1 MWRKIAVYPIALI
14 PILAV
19 IVFVSVYGMSG
30 YPYADTTIANGDT
43 AILAHDNTLTLNDL
57 FTPHYRHRVV
67 FTRLTT
73 ALLTEIRAWDVRY
86 EVILT
91 VVLGVINCGLITS
104 LLWRFWGKSAP
115 VMLIITTAL
124 VMNLDQAVN
133 WLSGLQTSWQFV
145 LCFSLIT
152 IRLSQH
158 PKWWGFMGAVISGL
172 CATLS
177 LGNGIVIWAVLII
190 VLWLSGNR
198 AYWRYGIILAMGGIF
213 ALVTLKSGLSI
224 AGNQYNAPQFADIP
238 EIIRLG
244 LVMISRPI
252 ASNITYSP
260 IPDTPQVVYF
270 ASVETTLWLVLPALL
285 GMGIFAYTTW
295 TMYRRDGFK
304 PLAVPLGIMIY
315 ACGSIGMIAII
326 TVLQSLADH
335 TDNTILAL
343 NERYLPLSLLF
354 WLIVISI
361 SAVHITHA
369 HRAEKIGFSLI
380 LVILLG
386 LHINTLI
393 TEIPYISFNELAFP
407 LDDPQKNGECAKNYP
422 LTGDRTC
429 IYAEWM
435 TDWDNLDQ
443 LAHRR
448 LAGYAHLP
456 MQTVIPHFGA
466 DDGVILNSE
475 SAWQSLHLR
484 DYFLGTIPHEAIF
497 HLAPTTDDNVLANIQ
512 HSPNPPHALWL
523 GDAPASHEALT
534 TFLGDKNG
542 VWYVVR
548 PPLYMGEALPAFRGD
563 IEAQFVP
570 AGYVITPENIQI
582 TRYIRPFATTQ
593 PQANFGD
600 ITLMGWQFA
609 NKADF
614 GACDTVV
621 IQSAWQTTHMQSQ
634 TIHLSLA
641 LVDMPI
647 TRAVINTDS
656 PLSPIPVQFWEV
668 DNAYYDERRLTIPCD
683 LPSGDYALTLTLYG
697 ITDGGEI
704 LPNLPISTTSIA
716 FEGHLLVIEPIVIP

>member
-19 IVFVSVYGMSG
+19 IVFISLYGMSG

-57 FTPHYRHRVV
+57 FTPHYRHRVI

-73 ALLTEIRAWDVRY
+73 ALLTEISAWDVRY
-86 EVILT
+86 EVMLT
-91 VVLGVINCGLITS
+91 VALGAINCGLLAS

-115 VMLIITTAL
+115 FMLLITTFF

-145 LCFSLIT
+145 LMFSLIT
-152 IRLSQH
+152 IRLSYH
-158 PKWWGFMGAVISGL
+158 PKWWGFMGAVISGA

-177 LGNGIVIWAVLII
+177 LGNGIIIWAVLII
-190 VLWLSGNR
+190 VLWLNGNR
-198 AYWRYGIILAMGGIF
+198 AYWRYGIILAMSGVF
-213 ALVTLKSGLSI
+213 ALITLKSGLSI
-224 AGNQYNAPQFADIP
+224 AGNWYNAPQFADIA

-252 ASNITYSP
+252 ASNMTYSP

-270 ASVETTLWLVLPALL
+270 ASVEMTAWLILPALL
-285 GMGIFAYTTW
+285 GIGILGYTTW
-295 TMYRRDGFK
+295 KIYRRDGFK
-304 PLAVPLGIMIY
+304 TLAIPMGIAVY

-326 TVLQSLADH
+326 TVLQNLADH

-354 WLIVISI
+354 WLIVISL
-361 SAVHITHA
+361 SAVHITYA
-369 HRAEKIGFSLI
+369 PRSEKIILSLMM
-380 LVILLG
+380 VMLLG
-386 LHINTLI
+386 LHVNTLI

-407 LDDPQKNGECAKNYP
+407 LDDAQKNGECAQNYP

-443 LAHRR
+443 LAHRH

-456 MQTVIPHFGA
+456 IQTVIARFDTYDA
-466 DDGVILNSE
+466 VILNSE

-484 DYFLGTIPHEAIF
+484 DYFLATIPHESVF
-497 HLAPTTDDNVLANIQ
+497 HLAPATDDNMLADIQ
-512 HSPNPPHALWL
+512 QSPNPPQALWL
-523 GDAPASHEALT
+523 GDTPASHDALT
-534 TFLGDKNG
+534 TFLGGKNG

-548 PPLYMGEALPAFRGD
+548 PPLYQGEALPAFRGD
-563 IEAQFVP
+563 IEAHFVP
-570 AGYVITPENIQI
+570 AGYFITPENIQI
-582 TRYIRPFATTQ
+582 TRYIRPFATRPHTT
-593 PQANFGD
+593 FGD
-600 ITLMGWQFA
+600 ITLMGWQFV
-609 NKADF
+609 NDTDF

-621 IQSAWQTTHMQSQ
+621 LQSAWQTTRTQSQ

-641 LVDMPI
+641 LVDNPI
-647 TRAVINTDS
+647 TRAIINTDA
-656 PLSPIPVQFWEV
+656 PLSPIPVQFWEG
-668 DNAYYDERRLTIPCD
+668 DNAYYDERHLTIPCD
-683 LPSGDYALTLTLYG
+683 LPSGNYALTLTLYG
-697 ITDGGEI
+697 ITDRGEI
-704 LPNLPISTTSIA
+704 LPNLPISETSIP
-716 FEGHLLVIEPIVIP
+716 FEGHLLTVSAVVIP